1 MSENRMRNKTV
12 WINEEDEGVKSLMR
26 YDADE
31 LKYEKIEIFG
41 KKALFSDERI
51 IPDSVPDGFFQYE
64 VRHDD
69 DSIGIPTEAAKRI
82 FVNFL
87 GTLLMEEPIP
97 EAEEEQGYKLISD
110 DDWNYIY
117 ERSCT
122 LKEYLQRSDR

>member
-1 MSENRMRNKTV
+1 MRKV
-12 WINEEDEGVKSLMR
+12 RGVKSLMR
-26 YDADE
+26 YDAKE

-97 EAEEEQGYKLISD
+97 EAEEEQGYKLISYEE
-110 DDWNYIY
+110 DWDYINK
-117 ERSCT
+117 RCCT
-122 LKEYLQRSDR
+122 LEEYLQGGDR